1 MLKIFSI
8 YDGKIRSFMRPFL
21 DAHTGSALRSF
32 EQACKE
38 PTSPFAQF
46 PADFVL
52 YEVGTFN
59 EETGQTNS
67 YSPNIQIA
75 AAIDYVRHPQAPL
88 PLNTQTLKTQNSKN
102 TQNSTGAQNVN
113 S

>member
-1 MLKIFSI
+1 MLKLFSI

-59 EETGQTNS
+59 EETGETTS
-67 YSPNIQIA
+67 YSPKIQLA
-75 AAIDYVRHPQAPL
+75 AAIDYVRQSQAPSQI
-88 PLNTQTLKTQNSKN
+88 PQILKTQNLN
-102 TQNSTGAQNVN
+102 TQNTQGATHAN